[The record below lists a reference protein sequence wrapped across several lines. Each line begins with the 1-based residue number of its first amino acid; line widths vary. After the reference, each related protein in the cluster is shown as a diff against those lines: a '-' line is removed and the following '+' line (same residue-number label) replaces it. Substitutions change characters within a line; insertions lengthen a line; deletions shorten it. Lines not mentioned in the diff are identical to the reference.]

1 MVEYSHQEAD
11 LPAETYST
19 EEAAAKLGISKSTIL
34 RWLKKGYD
42 EKVRRD
48 RNGWR
53 VFTAAD
59 VKAIKKAMGL

>member
-1 MVEYSHQEAD
+1 MGRQTLA
-11 LPAETYST
+11 AETYST

-34 RWLKKGYD
+34 RWLKKGFD
-42 EKVRRD
+42 AKVRRD

-59 VKAIKKAMGL
+59 VKAIKKDMGL